1 MTAIERTRFA
11 PTPSGYL
18 HLGNAFNF
26 LLIDKFAREKDAEI
40 SLRIDD
46 LDATRSRDEY
56 LVDIFE
62 TLEWLGLSYEHG
74 PLGVDDF
81 KQNYSQS
88 LKKEYYR
95 EQLKK
100 LDGLFTCSCSRSEIK
115 KISQDGVYP
124 GTCRN
129 QNLTFE
135 SEKNCLRYTFEAEHS
150 LKDFVIWRKDD
161 LPSYQLVSS
170 IEDIDQHMTFV
181 VRGMDLKKSTE
192 VQKKLIECLSD
203 GETHIHFLHHPL
215 LKDKDGGKLSKSK
228 GSMSLKEL
236 RSNNS
241 SSAVVKDQF
250 EEWYEKIKDSIQ

>member
-1 MTAIERTRFA
+1 MTTIERTRFA

-26 LLIDKFAREKDAEI
+26 LLIDKFAKEKNAEI

-62 TLEWLGLSYEHG
+62 TLEWLDLSYEHG
-74 PLGVDDF
+74 PRGVDDF
-81 KQNYSQS
+81 KRNYSQG

-100 LDGLFTCSCSRSEIK
+100 LNGLFACSCTRSDIK
-115 KISQDGVYP
+115 KISQDGIYP

-129 QNLTFE
+129 QSLIFE
-135 SEKNCLRYTFEAEHS
+135 SEKNCLRYIYEAEHS

-181 VRGMDLKKSTE
+181 VRGIDLKNSTE
-192 VQKKLIECLSD
+192 VQRKLIECLSD
-203 GETHIHFLHHPL
+203 GKIHIHFLHHPL
-215 LKDKDGGKLSKSK
+215 LIDENGAKLSKSE

-236 RSNNS
+236 RSNNPS
-241 SSAVVKDQF
+241 STIVKDQF
-250 EEWYEKIKDSIQ
+250 EVWYEKIKDSIQ